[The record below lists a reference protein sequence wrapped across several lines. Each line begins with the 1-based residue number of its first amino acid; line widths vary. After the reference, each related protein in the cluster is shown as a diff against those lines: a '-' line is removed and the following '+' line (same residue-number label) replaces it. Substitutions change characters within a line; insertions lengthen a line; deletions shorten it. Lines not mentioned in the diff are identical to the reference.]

1 MRLIRTVIVCATALL
16 VSAQSDSTDASD
28 SSDPTAG
35 LLSDFPTQC
44 LSSCSVFND
53 VVSQCGQLSETDS
66 EQAALDCLCNGSFK
80 SNIEAC
86 GGCIAQ
92 NTADVSTSA
101 SFLVIAQLGATFGQQ
116 CGRQINVQGVTPE
129 ISSALALGYPGNAG
143 EATMTDVAA
152 LAGEATATAAGA
164 TSESAASTPTG
175 AAVEGPSSASTSG
188 TTAAPSNTAQ
198 SASIS
203 KETSGTVSLSPAR
216 AVLVTLVVLPF
227 ALL

>member
-1 MRLIRTVIVCATALL
+1 M
-16 VSAQSDSTDASD
+16 
-28 SSDPTAG
+28 
-35 LLSDFPTQC
+35 
-44 LSSCSVFND
+44 
-53 VVSQCGQLSETDS
+53 
-66 EQAALDCLCNGSFK
+66 
-80 SNIEAC
+80 
-86 GGCIAQ
+86 
-92 NTADVSTSA
+92 
-101 SFLVIAQLGATFGQQ
+101 IAQLGATFGQQ
-116 CGRQINVQGVTPE
+116 CGRQINIQGVTPE

-203 KETSGTVSLSPAR
+203 NQTSGTVSLSPAR
-216 AVLVTLVVLPF
+216 AILVTLVVLPF